1 MTISQ
6 NTPNPAHRTR
16 SGCAYREALTW
27 KLGGLLDSKV
37 ACKVPAIAHRL
48 LQRTS
53 NATATD

>member
-1 MTISQ
+1 M
-6 NTPNPAHRTR
+6 R
-16 SGCAYREALTW
+16 SGYAYREAQTW
-27 KLGGLLDSKV
+27 KLGGLLDFKV